1 MFGLTAKKAAV
12 HFGPPYAVFNL
23 SRVGLRYFRIGM
35 NATPHSVDR
44 LVALAAVHPNIGWVF
59 SAYGWFNLAIGFWAK
74 DNAEINDVSAQ
85 IRALLGPQDE
95 IVFQSELTSLYSFG
109 DRAWG
114 GEGKPMC
121 MVDAAMHPVELEP
134 TEIDFIKLLALDSSL
149 PAQTF
154 ADILGVSVAELSSM
168 KQGLTKKGV
177 LVGYQERVNY
187 VGTYYKVFIDTLS
200 HKSKLAQDELM
211 QTLWADRRCMYAE
224 RANGKYDLEF
234 EIIVANKA
242 ELQEFLNGFGE
253 YKTAVLTKNLYTNIF
268 PLNKTANLR
277 EIRQALS
284 VKDGVVDLRS
294 SKLWYLNH
302 QSAESYLSIYDNRK
316 YFEAMS
322 KPELDVFPDTVQYL
336 RERHPDTTFNIID
349 IGSGDGLKGRVFIE
363 RLGEELVKIYYPMDI
378 QPIELAVALRAHEG
392 AVYAKHP
399 VLLPIEG
406 MSARFPLP
414 LLPNEHQVYIFF
426 GGTYGN
432 YPSAAING
440 HLAKVISK
448 QSTLV
453 VSMPIFPESRSE
465 KDIVDS
471 YTTSQIE
478 SMTFG
483 VLSQMG
489 FAKEQFER
497 NRSSPEFFVQPVIEN
512 GRLITRYVLR
522 ESVTV
527 EEQEFAA
534 GTEFKVTTSWKPTF
548 EQFKA
553 AIEADFK
560 AHFVRSEEFVIA
572 VIEGLR

>member
-1 MFGLTAKKAAV
+1 MLGLTAKKAAV

-35 NATPHSVDR
+35 NATPHSIDR

-59 SAYGWFNLAIGFWAK
+59 SAHGWFNLAVGFWAK

-121 MVDAAMHPVELEP
+121 MVDAAMHPVELEA

-149 PAQTF
+149 PVQTF
-154 ADILGVSVAELSSM
+154 ADILGVSAAEVESM
-168 KQGLTKKGV
+168 KQSLTKKGV
-177 LVGYQERVNY
+177 LIGYQERVNY

-200 HKSKLAQDELM
+200 HTSKQAQEQLL
-211 QTLWADRRCMYAE
+211 QKLWADRRCMYAE

-234 EIIVANKA
+234 EIIAANKA
-242 ELQEFLNGFGE
+242 ELQEFLSGFGE

-277 EIRQALS
+277 EIRQALT
-284 VKDGVVDLRS
+284 VKDGVVDLRT

-322 KPELDVFPDTVQYL
+322 KPELDVFPETVEYL
-336 RERHPDTTFNIID
+336 RSQHPGATFNIVD

-363 RLGEELVKIYYPMDI
+363 RLGEELVKAYYPMDI
-378 QPIELAVALRAHEG
+378 QPIELAVALRAHEEG
-392 AVYAKHP
+392 TYAKHP

-432 YPSAAING
+432 YPPAAINS
-440 HLAKVISK
+440 HLAKVAGTE
-448 QSTLV
+448 STLV

-465 KDIVDS
+465 QDIVDA

-478 SMTFG
+478 NMTFG
-483 VLSQMG
+483 VLAQMG
-489 FAKEQFER
+489 FIKENFER
-497 NRSSPEFFVQPVIEN
+497 NTSNAEFFVQPLLED

-527 EEQEFAA
+527 GEQAFAA
-534 GTEFKVTTSWKPTF
+534 GTEFKITTSWKPTF
-548 EQFKA
+548 TQFKA

-560 AHFVRSEEFVIA
+560 AHFVRSEEFAIA
-572 VIEGLR
+572 IIEGTK